1 MGEGDSRLQTREEE
15 AKGGGGGPLR
25 RAGGGGGARTPS
37 RHVPQPQSSWTT
49 TTGML
54 CRGPARPASSNR
66 APPWG
71 RTLLGHRQ
79 WNEAGRLPETFV
91 NSKNAWEGSRI
102 FLQPHRHEAK
112 VSMSPTYTSTRF
124 RQRDYTSQHASHSGP
139 ASPSEPL
146 SDRVLQFPGV
156 QSLLNAGTCSSQS
169 FLHVKKK

>member
-25 RAGGGGGARTPS
+25 RAGEEE
-37 RHVPQPQSSWTT
+37 
-49 TTGML
+49 
-54 CRGPARPASSNR
+54 PARRPDTSHSLRAHGLQLPACSAAALR
-66 APPWG
+66 GLHLPTAPPWG